1 MNGVLATTVSGCR
14 ARKWQNHQIQG
25 HISSWNWPGKSQR
38 SFLTE
43 WEVMPGTYAWCELED
58 PEPGQEGNECPP
70 RWPSEVLV
78 TDR

>member
-1 MNGVLATTVSGCR
+1 MTLPQVAELGSGRTIRFKAT
-14 ARKWQNHQIQG
+14 
-25 HISSWNWPGKSQR
+25 SSPWPRKSQR

-43 WEVMPGTYAWCELED
+43 WEVMPGTYAWYELED